1 MVAAP
6 AAAVHTAGEPQ
17 GEATTAAASKEEA
30 EEANKEAAAAETAAA
45 TKAPASTA
53 TVEVTMPTVAKEAVT
68 SEAPHRS
75 SHRMDAP
82 QHQGSMGPPQGTR
95 ADTHGCP
102 QAQSK
107 TQSPECPSCARHS
120 RRSAPPNHRSCSSTR
135 SSSCS
140 HRSLGSAAPQA
151 SLAAAATEE
160 RMVTPMA
167 EETERPMVDQM
178 ELVMAAQ
185 QAVPT
190 VGTAEATAEAT
201 AAIQAVGTAKEP
213 RARCSSETTRTQVC
227 RNHTHERPAE
237 SPADSKRRQRRR
249 NHSRPH
255 HCTHSSTAHPRS
267 GSPAATEAMMAT
279 AASEAAPEEETKTYP
294 STQCRCNRARKHL
307 QGAHSRCRSPHD
319 TPSSS
324 QDQS

>member
-1 MVAAP
+1 
-6 AAAVHTAGEPQ
+6 
-17 GEATTAAASKEEA
+17 
-30 EEANKEAAAAETAAA
+30 
-45 TKAPASTA
+45 
-53 TVEVTMPTVAKEAVT
+53 
-68 SEAPHRS
+68 
-75 SHRMDAP
+75 
-82 QHQGSMGPPQGTR
+82 
-95 ADTHGCP
+95 
-102 QAQSK
+102 
-107 TQSPECPSCARHS
+107 
-120 RRSAPPNHRSCSSTR
+120 
-135 SSSCS
+135 
-140 HRSLGSAAPQA
+140 
-151 SLAAAATEE
+151 
-160 RMVTPMA
+160 MVTPMA

-249 NHSRPH
+249 NHSRPR
-255 HCTHSSTAHPRS
+255 HCTRPSTAHPRS
-267 GSPAATEAMMAT
+267 GSLAEKEAMLAD
-279 AASEAAPEEETKTYP
+279 AAAAMSVAAPEEETRTHP

-307 QGAHSRCRSPHD
+307 QGPQSRCRSPHD